1 MPQSRGYG
9 LGEHVARQLHPH
21 EHPAATEADDHR
33 GEPDELEEDPVELG
47 GVGVV
52 GLVEDHHP
60 SPAQAE
66 HEATCQPL
74 HDVLAVDPGERFVV
88 NNLFHSFR

>member
-33 GEPDELEEDPVELG
+33 GEPDELWTALAIELRRGAGSVLLHLRSPRLGRG
-47 GVGVV
+47 G
-52 GLVEDHHP
+52 
-60 SPAQAE
+60 AQHIQLWKELLGDQLDRA
-66 HEATCQPL
+66 
-74 HDVLAVDPGERFVV
+74 
-88 NNLFHSFR
+88 